1 MILRWTTLLWL
12 VSFAVAVGL
21 VFQIKYAVQHLEDQ
35 LAYAQ
40 ARIHNDREALHVLR
54 AEWSYLNQPQRIARL
69 AKRHLEMIPLTAPQ
83 IGQIAS
89 LPPRPE
95 DMDGRVFAEGPP
107 MPPRHPGDPAGLW
120 DTPLP
125 QPNGNTIDQAPVDQ
139 VPVDQ
144 APVDERLANGRPADT
159 PDSIG
164 ELVAATLR
172 PATPPTS
179 STSTPAPLAPSAQTP
194 TIRKVPEPLATDL
207 NRLEGD
213 VPRNPV
219 TGAPLP
225 VGHRTLLETR

>member
-40 ARIHNDREALHVLR
+40 ARIHNDREALHILR

-69 AKRHLEMIPLTAPQ
+69 AQRHLDMIPLTAPQ
-83 IGQIAS
+83 IGRIAS

-95 DMDGRVFAEGPP
+95 DMDGRVFAAGPP
-107 MPPRHPGDPAGLW
+107 MPPRRPGDSARPGRS
-120 DTPLP
+120 PLP
-125 QPNGNTIDQAPVDQ
+125 QPDGNPVDRAPVD
-139 VPVDQ
+139 
-144 APVDERLANGRPADT
+144 ARLASGRPADT

-172 PATPPTS
+172 TETTPETTPVPAPPVSRPTPLMPS
-179 STSTPAPLAPSAQTP
+179 AETPA
-194 TIRKVPEPLATDL
+194 IRKVPEPLASDL
-207 NRLEGD
+207 SRLED
-213 VPRNPV
+213 DTPRNPV

-225 VGHRTLLETR
+225 VRHRTLSETR

>member
-125 QPNGNTIDQAPVDQ
+125 QPNDNTIDQ

-159 PDSIG
+159 PDSIS